1 MSNITLDTIR
11 SLDANK
17 TYYLANSTGQIKEA
31 GAWQK
36 FKCFL
41 GLGDARD
48 KVQKLVDGVKV
59 ALLKA
64 SGESDNAALTA
75 AIEEYEGNHNWLF
88 SASGGSLA
96 GIASRFAVA
105 NADKI
110 ASASAKAIAGKSIT
124 ALVKNSVRAC
134 LRREDWPADAVR
146 YLERAAKPLV
156 DHPPMR
162 DAGGGRRVLDEAAF
176 ETQLKALLDGASNDL
191 VHVAT
196 SARLGMTCFDKIY
209 LDHVFATFYD
219 ENGVRN
225 ERTADDLR
233 PAVDVRRE
241 KWIEAAGE
249 RPNTSDER
257 QYSALVHVALMA
269 CGKDAD
275 ALDRVFKYLRRIL
288 IGDGGQARSP
298 VAVRGYVEGIKK
310 NFEELREAAPA
321 SKAALRA
328 ALAGL
333 GALPSKPMP
342 AGIIA
347 KIAELARTIDLG
359 PVVDKLGPGSGSRD
373 IHAAVY
379 QYYRAIDRITH
390 EVGADMIWDGQD
402 DLAQGRQLIGAFLL
416 ERFPPEILRNIDAA
430 LETPL
435 AAGLQQ
441 TYFDLSMDA
450 DGVPEAGDLPLD
462 LLQMTSKVA
471 GTASTFINSFKATVD
486 AMLALPR
493 SPIQANKANQVD
505 AEDIDARRIFHE
517 FRKDAEDYARE
528 SRRNYLAKMAVH
540 GNGPAAAPVRELLS
554 THLEEFPAGPRAIM
568 RTRFTSVVR
577 PLHSLAALSDA
588 KKVAKG
594 QLKDTGFAQAIAD
607 GRLEVEFEDGGKL
620 SSDPDEALDQL
631 ARLVAGREDAAFA
644 ALDPTVRRKVALIAG
659 LLGDKAMKAISD
671 GVGLA
676 LDPAGGKPALAIAGG
691 GEKRRVKIE
700 CPRGT
705 YLRMNIE
712 TERTGVNVRTGSSSY
727 LLGPGSVVKTHYGFL
742 IGIGRMKKF
751 EEGLD
756 LDTFDGTK
764 AEEVASN
771 PRNVPDRAE
780 RVKEIIGA
788 DYVLGE
794 NVDAVDVE
802 FTLN

>member
-11 SLDANK
+11 SLDADK

-36 FKCFL
+36 FKCYF
-41 GLGDARD
+41 GVGDGRQ
-48 KVQKLVDGVKV
+48 KVQKLIDQVKV
-59 ALLKA
+59 ALLEA
-64 SGESDNAALTA
+64 SGESDNAALA
-75 AIEEYEGNHNWLF
+75 ADIQNYNDERYVDV
-88 SASGGSLA
+88 SASGGTLA
-96 GIASRFAVA
+96 EIANRFATT

-110 ASASAKAIAGKSIT
+110 ASASAKAIAEKSIT

-176 ETQLKALLDGASNDL
+176 GTQLKALLADASNDL

-196 SARLGMTCFDKIY
+196 SARLGMPCFDKIY

-225 ERTADDLR
+225 ERTEADLR
-233 PAVDVRRE
+233 PAVDVRLE
-241 KWIEAAGE
+241 KWREEAGE

-342 AGIIA
+342 AGTIA

-450 DGVPEAGDLPLD
+450 DGVPEARDLPLD

-554 THLEEFPAGPRAIM
+554 AHLEEFPAGPRAIM

-594 QLKDTGFAQAIAD
+594 ELKDTGFAQAIAD
-607 GRLEVEFEDGGKL
+607 GNLEVEFENGGKL
-620 SSDPDEALDQL
+620 SSDPDEALDQI
-631 ARLVAGREDAAFA
+631 ARQIADREDATFA
-644 ALDPTVRRKVALIAG
+644 TLNPTARRKVALIAG
-659 LLGDKAMKAISD
+659 VLGDKAMKAISD

-676 LDPAGGKPALAIAGG
+676 LDPAGGKPALTIAGG

-705 YLRMNIE
+705 YLSMKIE
-712 TERTGVNVRTGSSSY
+712 TERTGVNVRMGSSSY
-727 LLGPGSVVKTHYGFL
+727 VLGPGSAVKTHYGFQ

-756 LDTFDGTK
+756 LDAFDGTK

-771 PRNVPDRAE
+771 PRNVPDRAG
-780 RVKEIIGA
+780 RVKELVGN
-788 DYVLGE
+788 DKMLGE

>member
-36 FKCFL
+36 FKCFF
-41 GLGDARD
+41 GVGDGRD

-156 DHPPMR
+156 DHPPTR

-176 ETQLKALLDGASNDL
+176 GTQLKALLADASNDL
-191 VHVAT
+191 VHIAT
-196 SARLGMTCFDKIY
+196 SARLGMPCFDKVY

-225 ERTADDLR
+225 ERTVDDLR
-233 PAVDVRRE
+233 PAVDVRLE
-241 KWIEAAGE
+241 KWIEKAGE
-249 RPNTSDER
+249 RPNTCDEPH
-257 QYSALVHVALMA
+257 YSALVHVALMA

-275 ALDRVFKYLRRIL
+275 ALDRVFKYLQRIL
-288 IGDGGQARSP
+288 VSDGGKARSP
-298 VAVRGYVEGIKK
+298 VAVRQYVEGIKS
-310 NFEELREAAPA
+310 NFEELRKAAPA
-321 SKAALRA
+321 NKAALRA

-333 GALPSKPMP
+333 GGLPSKPFP
-342 AGIIA
+342 AGMIA
-347 KIAELARTIDLG
+347 KIAELARSADLG
-359 PVVDKLGPGSGSRD
+359 PVVDKLGPGSGSQD

-379 QYYRAIDRITH
+379 QCYKAVDRITH
-390 EVGADMIWDGQD
+390 EVGADKIWDGQD
-402 DLAQGRQLIGAFLL
+402 DYAQGRQLIVAFLL

-441 TYFDLSMDA
+441 AYFNISTDA
-450 DGVPEAGDLPLD
+450 EGIPEAGGLPWDLS
-462 LLQMTSKVA
+462 QMTASLSGSV
-471 GTASTFINSFKATVD
+471 STFINSFKTTVD
-486 AMLALPR
+486 VMLSLPPR
-493 SPIQANKANQVD
+493 PIQAQKAEQVD
-505 AEDIDARRIFHE
+505 AEDIDARRIYHE
-517 FRKDAEDYARE
+517 FRVDAEAFARE

-540 GNGPAAAPVRELLS
+540 GNGPAAGPVRELIS
-554 THLEEFPAGPRAIM
+554 SHLEDFPFRPSSIM
-568 RTRFTSVVR
+568 NTRFTSVVR

-594 QLKDTGFAQAIAD
+594 ELKDTGFAQAIAD
-607 GRLEVEFEDGGKL
+607 GTLEVEFEDGGRL
-620 SSDPDEALDQL
+620 SSDPDMALDQL

-644 ALDPTVRRKVALIAG
+644 TLDPTARRKVALIAG
-659 LLGDKAMKAISD
+659 VLGDKAMKAISD

-676 LDPAGGKPALAIAGG
+676 LDPAGGKPALTIAGG
-691 GEKRRVKIE
+691 VEKRRVKIE

-705 YLRMNIE
+705 YLSMKIE
-712 TERTGVNVRTGSSSY
+712 TERTGVNVRMGSSSY
-727 LLGPGSVVKTHYGFL
+727 VLGPGSAVKTNYGFI
-742 IGIGRMKKF
+742 IGTGKMKKL
-751 EEGLD
+751 EKGLD
-756 LDTFDGTK
+756 LDAFDGTE
-764 AEEVASN
+764 AEKVVSAPGS
-771 PRNVPDRAE
+771 VPDRAG

-794 NVDAVDVE
+794 NEDAVDVE